1 MWHPERE
8 KIFSKNDLDR
18 FVRLVKNE
26 K

>member
-8 KIFSKNDLDR
+8 KIFLKKDKKR
-18 FVRLVKNE
+18 FIKLINNE